1 MIYGIQISN
10 NLNNRPIRP
19 YNAQKTS
26 NPSFGSSPIN
36 PQDITTLAIAGSSAT
51 AYIIARIKTSNILK
65 LVGEKAPLT
74 LWNRLG
80 KISELASKDNMTGLY
95 NKAALLTS
103 VDKEYKTAMKKGKP
117 FSIAIFDMDNF
128 KAINEEFGHK
138 TGDKVLTRIASN
150 IKEIAEKYNLKGFR
164 YGGEEF
170 VVTMPGHDAESSKKI
185 ADEIAKTIKK
195 DKTIQ
200 GYLPE
205 FKEKAQAKIGFLDAT
220 ITKLDNAIFP
230 KLRRQQGE
238 PIDNYDELAT
248 DIISVIE
255 NHLTESKPSNRKT
268 LDSIVQRLTN
278 APKSELPNLLS
289 VHTPF
294 GEGTLGSELDRIHY
308 QYNDMKHDRQK
319 WLNHVNEHKMF
330 TISGGIA
337 NLNKTHVLKE
347 SASSIEIADAA
358 LKGAKENGKNT
369 IVTAN
374 DDLIKKTIENITSE
388 AK

>member
-10 NLNNRPIRP
+10 NLNNRQIKP
-19 YNAQKTS
+19 YNAQKS
-26 NPSFGSSPIN
+26 PAPSFGSCPIN
-36 PQDITTLAIAGSSAT
+36 PQDITTLAIAGGSAT

-74 LWNRLG
+74 LWNRFG

-117 FSIAIFDMDNF
+117 FSLAIFDMDNF

-138 TGDKVLTRIASN
+138 TGDNVLTRIARN
-150 IKEIAEKYNLKGFR
+150 IKEIAEKHNLKGFR

-170 VVTMPGHDAESSKKI
+170 VVAMPGHDAESSKKI
-185 ADEIAKTIKK
+185 ADEIAVAIKK
-195 DKTIQ
+195 DETIQ
-200 GYLPE
+200 GYLSE
-205 FKEKAQAKIGFLDAT
+205 FKGKVQAKIGFLDAT
-220 ITKLDNAIFP
+220 ITKLDKAIFP

-238 PIDNYDELAT
+238 SIDNYDELAT

-255 NHLTESKPSNRKT
+255 NHLTECKPSNRKT
-268 LDSIVQRLTN
+268 LDSIVQRLTT
-278 APKSELPNLLS
+278 APKSELPNILS

-319 WLNHVNEHKMF
+319 WFNHVNEHKMF
-330 TISGGIA
+330 TISGGLV
-337 NLNKTHVLKE
+337 NLTKE
-347 SASSIEIADAA
+347 NVIPNSLNSIEIADAA
-358 LKGAKENGKNT
+358 LKSAKENGKNT
-369 IVTAN
+369 VITAN
-374 DDLIKKTIENITSE
+374 QDLITKTIEDIKNR
-388 AK
+388 KD